1 MACAVNHDQ
10 LAGLRIADAV
20 ASSMFFAVNKTQY
33 GEVEPRYMKLLG
45 PTAYRHSG
53 SAMGYGLKL
62 WPPCM
67 SSKTETL
74 EHLAEL
80 ERL

>member
-10 LAGLRIADAV
+10 LAGLQIADAV

-62 WPPCM
+62 WPPGM